1 MANDYGLFFRRD
13 DQLIR
18 LPVNPEKL
26 PVARSLSSEEYNVL
40 GLGQIIV
47 PRAQDLRK
55 VTISSFFPGRV
66 FPGVLTSGGFQPPE
80 FYIAFFEAAM
90 ADQVPI
96 LYTPVRYYEDGEQFM
111 AGDLGFSVLVT
122 QFDTEE
128 RGGETGDFYYT
139 LELTEYRDYA
149 PQTIQL
155 PAPSAPVQTAKT
167 EPVRA
172 VPNGQLC
179 VGSVCVANGPWYY
192 SSYGDEPHGNGNGR
206 RVVVSRIVDET
217 RKCPV
222 HVVTERGG
230 ALGWMS
236 RESLR
241 VENGAAPVKVA
252 QSSAASSGASGSGK
266 KAQTT
271 TISRETLAL
280 KEKQLDPGTPG
291 RSAETTAA
299 IFAPTQ
305 AFRKDSYINQS
316 VLKTTAVKK
325 SVIQAIDFAQ
335 AALKGNKRGGGSF
348 GGGFG
353 GGGK

>member
-1 MANDYGLFFRRD
+1 MAR
-13 DQLIR
+13 
-18 LPVNPEKL
+18 
-26 PVARSLSSEEYNVL
+26 ALSSEEYNVL

-47 PRAQDLRK
+47 PRAQDLRQ
-55 VTISSFFPGRV
+55 VSIASFFPGRV
-66 FPGVLTSGGFQPPE
+66 FPGVLTAGGFQPPE

-139 LELTEYRDYA
+139 LELTEYREYA

-266 KAQTT
+266 KAQTA
-271 TISRETLAL
+271 TISRATLTM
-280 KEKQLDPGTPG
+280 KEKQLDPGTPKSKG
-291 RSAETTAA
+291 TTKA
-299 IFAPTQ
+299 IFNTNQAPKGRIPNADT
-305 AFRKDSYINQS
+305 IIVS
-316 VLKTTAVKK
+316 VKNPVRPSDGQLEFLRAATAQKR
-325 SVIQAIDFAQ
+325 S
-335 AALKGNKRGGGSF
+335 NRTPSRGGGSF